1 MNSAGG
7 DGGNKNI
14 RTAPINDGN
23 RTHHRLNGADS
34 PMLRKINK
42 KRERERKKKIEDG
55 PPLDSLTRE

>member
-1 MNSAGG
+1 MDLVAG

-34 PMLRKINK
+34 PMLRKNK
-42 KRERERKKKIEDG
+42 K
-55 PPLDSLTRE
+55 